1 MSAPKIVAEFIT
13 DSRGKPQYFEGSSRK
28 HYRIRLSLRGAP
40 SDVSRVT
47 YKLDE
52 SYRQPLREVPIGV
65 PNFQEE
71 ITSFG
76 DYTVT
81 AMLRRRAGTD
91 LVTNSLTAA
100 LNETYRDNPTPS
112 VREAIGHL
120 QSR

>member
-13 DSRGKPQYFEGSSRK
+13 DSRGAPQYVEGPSRK
-28 HYRIRLSLRGAP
+28 HYRIRLSLRDAP
-40 SDVSRVT
+40 PDVSRVT

-65 PNFQEE
+65 PHFQEE

-81 AMLRRRAGTD
+81 AMLRRRAGTE

-100 LNETYRDNPTPS
+100 LHETYRSNLTPS
-112 VREAIGHL
+112 VREAIDRL
-120 QSR
+120 QSG